1 MGDLRA
7 SRRVVQRPFDQLG
20 EGLGRLRATSQ
31 LSGHTSVDLDRGDR
45 GHVLQHRQVGGDEVV
60 SSNRDQGHVGALTK
74 RENNGGDLV
83 RRDATEGRQGRR
95 TLCKLLTNFAEH
107 ALGDHGLVRQ
117 EGPAGHQVKD
127 REVALDLVRHL
138 GDEAISGRLFGRV
151 SPDEVVDPQQRVQP
165 ATDVVGVALRDGPG
179 HS

>member
-1 MGDLRA
+1 M
-7 SRRVVQRPFDQLG
+7 
-20 EGLGRLRATSQ
+20 
-31 LSGHTSVDLDRGDR
+31 
-45 GHVLQHRQVGGDEVV
+45 LQHRQVGCDEVV
-60 SSNRDQGHVGALTK
+60 SSNHDQRHVRARTK
-74 RENNGGDLV
+74 RENNGGHLV

-95 TLCKLLTNFAEH
+95 TLGKLLTNLAKH

-151 SPDEVVDPQQRVQP
+151 SSDEVVDAQQSC
-165 ATDVVGVALRDGPG
+165 AAGD
-179 HS
+179 